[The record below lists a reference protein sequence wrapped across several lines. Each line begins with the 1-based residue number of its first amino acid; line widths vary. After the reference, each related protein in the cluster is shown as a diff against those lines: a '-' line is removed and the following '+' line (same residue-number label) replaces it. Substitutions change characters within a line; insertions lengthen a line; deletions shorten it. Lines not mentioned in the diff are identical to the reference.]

1 MISQNNILN
10 IENLKKQ
17 INIKENEQQEKI
29 KEYVLNN
36 SLKEIPARITIF
48 GPVYY
53 QKHNSESARDTNTD
67 YLQPGGESNLN
78 LTGEGFHVGVW
89 DEGHVLIEHVE
100 FQNISQRVIIGN
112 DINYEK
118 EFNSHATHVAGTI
131 GASGENGQSRG
142 MATKAIIHS
151 YDWSFWRQELLN
163 EEASNITIANFS
175 FGIQGF
181 NDNGTAAVDENY
193 FGTYD
198 DYAEDLDDIHVVRPN
213 LLVVCSVGNDGNE
226 TNFSSLYQNFDLL
239 TDNSTAK
246 NNLVVANAQNTLYF
260 ASGTKI
266 IRINNSSS
274 KGPTNDLRI
283 KPDITAIGTNVLST
297 EYLSSNPNALDE
309 YSRKSGSSMSSP
321 NAAGA
326 ALLLQEYYSNT
337 KNKIPLSSTIKA
349 LMINTAVDAGDTGP
363 DPTFGWGLLNT
374 KESAIIISNNVN
386 DNTIVEDK
394 LFQEQ
399 EKSIT
404 LNINNTTEKGSI
416 TICWTDPAAP
426 SLENALDK
434 DTPVLINDLDIR
446 VIENENILH
455 LPYKIS
461 VSQKINNGI
470 WAEKTDNNL
479 DNLERIDFDINPNS
493 SYKIVVSH
501 KGTITNE
508 TLGESELKY
517 QTFSLVASSGIKF
530 NTTLSTNNNLNL
542 FENYINA
549 IAKNGMIQLTNISE
563 ERMKRILVY
572 SIDGKKL
579 FAIKTP
585 NALKEYSVDF
595 NERVGILVV
604 EFDQFRVVKKI
615 GQLNN

>member
-1 MISQNNILN
+1 MQ
-10 IENLKKQ
+10 
-17 INIKENEQQEKI
+17 IKENEQQEKI
-29 KEYVLNN
+29 KEYVLKNDP
-36 SLKEIPARITIF
+36 KEIPARITTF
-48 GPVYY
+48 GPVFY
-53 QKHNSESARDTNTD
+53 QKHNFESAKDTKTD

-78 LTGEGFHVGVW
+78 LTGEGLHVGVW
-89 DEGHVLIEHVE
+89 DEGHVLKEHVE

-118 EFNSHATHVAGTI
+118 EYNSHATHVAGTI
-131 GASGENGQSRG
+131 GASGVVNSESRG
-142 MATKAIIHS
+142 MATKSIIHS
-151 YDWSFWRQELLN
+151 YDWSFWRQEILK

-175 FGIQGF
+175 FGLKGF
-181 NDNGTAAVDENY
+181 NDNGTPAVDESY

-198 DYAEDLDDIHVVRPN
+198 DTAEDLDNIHIVRPY

-226 TNFSSLYQNFDLL
+226 KNFSSLYQNFDLL

-266 IRINNSSS
+266 IRINSSS
-274 KGPTNDLRI
+274 SRGPTNDLRI

-297 EYLSSNPNALDE
+297 EYLSSNPNTLDE

-349 LMINTAVDAGDTGP
+349 LIINTAVDAGDSGP

-374 KESAIIISNNVN
+374 KESAIIISNNISN
-386 DNTIVEDK
+386 NTIIEDQ
-394 LFQEQ
+394 LFQGQ
-399 EKSIT
+399 EKSIP
-404 LNINNTTEKGSI
+404 LDFENNPEKGSI
-416 TICWTDPAAP
+416 TICWTDPAAQ

-434 DTPVLINDLDIR
+434 DIPVLVNDLDIR
-446 VIENENILH
+446 VIENNTIEH
-455 LPYKIS
+455 FPYKIS
-461 VSQKINNGI
+461 VSQKMNNNI
-470 WAEKTDNNL
+470 WAEKTDNNV

-493 SYKIVVSH
+493 SYKLIVSH

-508 TLGESELKY
+508 TLEESVTKY
-517 QTFSLVASSGIKF
+517 QNFSLVASTGIKF
-530 NTTLSTNNNLNL
+530 DTTLSANNNLLL

-549 IAKNGMIQLTNISE
+549 IAKNGTIQLTNISE
-563 ERMKRILVY
+563 ERMKRILMY

-585 NALKEYSVDF
+585 NALKEYSIDF